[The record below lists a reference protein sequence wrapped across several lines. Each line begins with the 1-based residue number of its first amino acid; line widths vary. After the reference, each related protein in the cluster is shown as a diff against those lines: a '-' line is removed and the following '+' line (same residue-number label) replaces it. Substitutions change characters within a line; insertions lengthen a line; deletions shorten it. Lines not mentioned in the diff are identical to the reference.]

1 VLTSAMPRDYIDIS
15 SNDELNKL
23 TNSLA
28 DRDVHKIAM
37 DFEGEFNLHVYGER
51 LCLIQVF
58 DGTDYYLV
66 DPFKI
71 NDENIVRFLT
81 IKNMLYIFFA
91 ADSDR
96 SLVFKQYKVKMNA
109 VYDLQHL
116 VEVLDLPGKGLDSVL
131 LAELGVT
138 VENKKRF
145 QRQNWITRPI
155 EEGAKQY
162 AINDVAYLF
171 DLHKS
176 LLDKIK
182 KEGKVE
188 DLVFKLAGTFKD
200 FDKKSIPGIFKI
212 PAYKRMSREKKNLYG
227 QIVDLRE
234 ACAKELNVPA
244 NTVLTKQD
252 LVALTEDIQQI
263 RRVRFHQKVPRSMQ
277 EQLIEDVSKLK

>member
-1 VLTSAMPRDYIDIS
+1 MLRDYIDITG
-15 SNDELNKL
+15 NEQVGRLI
-23 TNSLA
+23 NSWNERNIHL
-28 DRDVHKIAM
+28 IAM

-58 DGTDYYLV
+58 DGSSYYLV
-66 DPFKI
+66 DPFALSK
-71 NDENIVRFLT
+71 EVLVKFLT
-81 IKNMLYIFFA
+81 IKNMIYMFFA

-96 SLVFKQYKVKMNA
+96 SLVYKQYGIKMIT

-131 LAELGVT
+131 LSELGVT
-138 VENKKRF
+138 VENKKRY

-171 DLHKS
+171 ELHKS
-176 LLDKIK
+176 LLAKIM
-182 KEGKVE
+182 EQNKVE
-188 DLVFKLAGTFKD
+188 ELVLKLAGTSKD
-200 FDKKSIPGIFKI
+200 FDKKSIPGIFKT
-212 PAYKRMSREKKNLYG
+212 PAYRKMSRDKKALYG
-227 QIVDLRE
+227 KIVDLRE

-252 LVALTEDIQQI
+252 LVMVTDDNQQI
-263 RRVRFHQKVPRSMQ
+263 RRVRFHQKVPQLMR
-277 EQLIEDVSKLK
+277 EKLIEDVLKL

>member
-1 VLTSAMPRDYIDIS
+1 MPRDYIDID
-15 SNDELNKL
+15 SNNQVNNLIKSWNERNIHL
-23 TNSLA
+23 
-28 DRDVHKIAM
+28 IAM

-58 DGTDYYLV
+58 DGSDYYLI
-66 DPFKI
+66 DPFGLS
-71 NDENIVRFLT
+71 DEVLVNFLT
-81 IKNMLYIFFA
+81 IKNMLYMFFA

-96 SLVFKQYKVKMNA
+96 SLVYKQYKVKMNA

-131 LAELGVT
+131 LAELSVT

-155 EEGAKQY
+155 QEDAKQY

-176 LLDKIK
+176 LLAKIK
-182 KEGKVE
+182 DQDKVE
-188 DLVFKLAGTFKD
+188 ELIFKLAGTFKD
-200 FDKKSIPGIFKI
+200 YDKKSIPGIFKI
-212 PAYKRMSREKKNLYG
+212 PAYKKMSREKKNLYG
-227 QIVDLRE
+227 KIVELRE
-234 ACAKELNVPA
+234 SCAKELNVPA

-252 LVALTEDIQQI
+252 LVTVTDDLQQI
-263 RRVRFHQKVPRSMQ
+263 RRVRFHQKVPRAMQ
-277 EQLIEDVSKLK
+277 ERLIVDVLKL